1 MSTMTKKTTVT
12 YNAMLLGANPANIMR
27 VEKLNEM
34 FNAGKT
40 DGYSESLYKLQ
51 CDGTADNVLSLVGY
65 RFWSDQAAAEE
76 WKDFIVTLDQE
87 YSQGLVD
94 VVIEDI

>member
-1 MSTMTKKTTVT
+1 MPTMTKKTTVT
-12 YNAMLLGANPANIMR
+12 YNTLLLGANPANVMR

-51 CDGTADNVLSLVGY
+51 CDGTSDNVVTMSGY
-65 RFWSDQAAAEE
+65 RFWIDQAAADE
-76 WKDFIVTLDQE
+76 WKDFIVALDQE
-87 YSQGLVD
+87 YNQGLVE
-94 VVIEDI
+94 VLIEDI